1 MFKNYA
7 FIWIFPRYVSSCLCK
22 LQFLLVMLMFAWPN
36 VKNSILC
43 IIILYYYIKLNLK
56 IYVKESVQRMEI
68 SCFKVLKKDFEY
80 PIFVLYIWQE
90 KGQCHEKN
98 QVFFVHVLKQTPA
111 TQSTDKNMI
120 LFDTRSDKYETTK
133 TSYNKTFLVTMPFF
147 LVLLSLFLV
156 IPCHFFSW
164 YWSLC
169 FGSCMRHIS

>member
-1 MFKNYA
+1 M
-7 FIWIFPRYVSSCLCK
+7 
-22 LQFLLVMLMFAWPN
+22 
-36 VKNSILC
+36 
-43 IIILYYYIKLNLK
+43 YIKLNLK

-156 IPCHFFSW
+156 ILVPLFWILYETYQLTFFSIAIA
-164 YWSLC
+164 
-169 FGSCMRHIS
+169 R